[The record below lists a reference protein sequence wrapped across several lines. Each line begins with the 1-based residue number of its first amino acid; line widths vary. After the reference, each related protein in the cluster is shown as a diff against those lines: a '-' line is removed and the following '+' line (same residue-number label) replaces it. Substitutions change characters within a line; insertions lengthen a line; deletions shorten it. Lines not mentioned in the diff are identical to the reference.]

1 MMHLKMVTMIIIT
14 MLIMIITTVVSM
26 DDVDVDEKTSDPPPI
41 HHPCHGEY
49 ALLGSALI
57 PPFPYS

>member
-14 MLIMIITTVVSM
+14 MLNMIITTL

>member
-1 MMHLKMVTMIIIT
+1 MRISKYLHKHREGMMMTTKIMNIFVQLYSQNNAAPSDIHLTR
-14 MLIMIITTVVSM
+14 
-26 DDVDVDEKTSDPPPI
+26 
-41 HHPCHGEY
+41 HGEY